1 MNVLMLELVRRRY
14 ILRNVILITVIL
26 IVLTWIPK
34 SNGQVPQRKGD
45 SQKQEA
51 TEERQ
56 TYESDKNVQV
66 RNGTNKKGHANS
78 KVNEITSELTDT
90 EIKGGDKTNDEEKEK
105 EGKGKSEFRCKSSML
120 KNTSFA
126 ERRQRNPTSLKY
138 LMKQHKLYRTLQPE
152 ISIS

>member
-1 MNVLMLELVRRRY
+1 MLELVRRRY

-34 SNGQVPQRKGD
+34 SNGQVPQKKAD
-45 SQKQEA
+45 SKKQEA
-51 TEERQ
+51 TEDRQ
-56 TYESDKNVQV
+56 ANESDKNVQV
-66 RNGTNKKGHANS
+66 RNGRNKNGHTNS

-126 ERRQRNPTSLKY
+126 ERQQRNPTSLKF
-138 LMKQHKLYRTLQPE
+138 LMRQHKLCTTLQPE